1 MKHYIKTILAA
12 CTVVASA
19 QALTAQN
26 TYSGYFLEDYTPRF
40 EMNPAFGSSDKG
52 FVSFPALG
60 NMNIDIHGNL
70 HARDIFYNLNGE
82 TVLFTNPGIN
92 AKDAMSKFSNHNKIG
107 AGVRVDIINVGFKGL
122 GGFNTVG
129 LSARANLNA
138 SVPKSMFSLVKEGVS
153 NQTYSI
159 TDMRAQ
165 ATAFAQIALNHSHDL
180 NKVLPGLRVGGTV
193 KFLIGMGNVD
203 AYFRKAELNLGENSW
218 TALTN
223 ADIYA
228 SVKGLTYDTKLS
240 KRTGNYYVSGA
251 DLDGYGPNGFGMAF
265 DLGAEY
271 KWGDFRFSAALL
283 DLGFLSSGHTMY
295 ATTGGDK
302 TLDTDAYAFA
312 IGDKEDPNWDNF
324 RDDLAKLYELED
336 RGDIGSRTRA
346 LSTTLNLAAEY
357 EFPLYRPLH
366 FGLVNTTC
374 INGLFTYTDF
384 RLSANVKPCKV
395 FSASA
400 NMGMGTYGVGFG
412 WLLNVHTKGFNFFLG
427 MDQTLGKLA
436 KQGLPLNSNAE
447 VNLGIN
453 FPF

>member
-1 MKHYIKTILAA
+1 MKQYIKTIFAA
-12 CTVVASA
+12 CTLVASA

-52 FVSFPALG
+52 FVSFPVLG
-60 NMNIDIHGNL
+60 NLNLGVHGNL
-70 HARDIFYNLNGE
+70 HARDIFYTLNDE
-82 TVLFTNPGIN
+82 TVLFTNPNID
-92 AKDAMSKFSNHNKIG
+92 AKDAMGKFSNHNKIG
-107 AGVRVDIINVGFKGL
+107 AGIRLDIINVGFKAL

-129 LSARANLNA
+129 ISARADVNA

-153 NQTYSI
+153 NQTYTI

-165 ATAFAQIALNHSHDL
+165 ATAFGQIALNHSRDL
-180 NKVLPGLRVGGTV
+180 NKVLPGLRVGASV

-203 AYFRKAELNLGENSW
+203 AYFRKADLTLGENSW
-218 TALTN
+218 TAVTN

-228 SVKGLTYDTKLS
+228 SVKGLSYKTKYS
-240 KRTGNYYVSGA
+240 KRTGSNYVSGVE
-251 DLDGYGPNGFGMAF
+251 LDGYGPNGFGMAF

-271 KWGDFRFSAALL
+271 KWNDFRFSLALL
-283 DLGFLSSGHTMY
+283 DLGFLSSGHTML
-295 ATTGGDK
+295 ATTGGDR
-302 TLDTDAYAFA
+302 TLETDKYIFA
-312 IGDKEDPNWDNF
+312 IGDKEDDNWDNF
-324 RDDLAKLYELED
+324 RDDLARLYELED
-336 RGDIGSRTRA
+336 KGEIGSRTRA
-346 LSTTLNLAAEY
+346 LSTTLNWGVDY

-395 FSASA
+395 VSASA
-400 NMGMGTYGVGFG
+400 NLGMGTYGVGFG
-412 WLLNVHTKGFNFFLG
+412 WLLNLHTKGFNFFLG